1 MHPSTNLIAIC
12 RRFAARALLCF
23 GVFTLLTGCPKR
35 QPRPEAE
42 VKPTP
47 QSAQVSPAQFGAAPA
62 KITYASPQYKFVVID
77 FSSRALPPI
86 GTTLQVTRDGQ
97 RIGAVRLSEE
107 RRTHFVTADILEG
120 ELRPGDEAH

>member
-1 MHPSTNLIAIC
+1 MHPSTNLIAVF
-12 RRFAARALLCF
+12 RRVAARAILCL
-23 GVFTLLTGCPKR
+23 GALALLTGCPKR

-42 VKPTP
+42 MKPTS
-47 QSAQVSPAQFGAAPA
+47 QSAQVSPAQFGAVPA

-86 GTTLQVTRDGQ
+86 GTTLQVTRAGQ
-97 RIGAVRLSEE
+97 RVGAVRLSEE

-120 ELRPGDEAH
+120 ELRP